1 MAESSH
7 LHARWQVNRKLAGVD
22 LISRIVAR
30 IKDTSMTRTL
40 FMLRSMAFALLTL
53 AGLAVSAQAA
63 VIVTS
68 SAGTDVPGLPGYKSY
83 TITATSNVVGE
94 QIQGVDFAG
103 DGSNDPA
110 TGKGFFGSM
119 NQLGP
124 PTLNT
129 TYQDNNNLIPLLNVG
144 HTSAEDSQFLVNSGA
159 SNIAHPSGFDEE
171 SSTILQGIWAWTDPQ
186 GQSVNFAQ
194 LVLPN
199 SASAPVTFRG
209 SFSLNTTGGIIDT
222 PSVTGTV
229 PPPPVPEPA
238 TITLL
243 GLAAFGFAGRRRK

>member
-1 MAESSH
+1 
-7 LHARWQVNRKLAGVD
+7 
-22 LISRIVAR
+22 
-30 IKDTSMTRTL
+30 
-40 FMLRSMAFALLTL
+40 MLRSISFALLTL
-53 AGLAVSAQAA
+53 VGLAASAQAA

-68 SAGTDVPGLPGYKSY
+68 SAGSDVPGLPGYKSF

-110 TGKGFFGSM
+110 TGKGFFGPM

-171 SSTILQGIWAWTDPQ
+171 SATILQGIWAWTDPQ

-194 LVLPN
+194 LVIPT
-199 SASAPVTFRG
+199 AGQGTVTFRG

-222 PSVTGTV
+222 PVVTGSVSTA
-229 PPPPVPEPA
+229 PVPEPA
-238 TITLL
+238 TMTLL